1 MNNKD
6 NTIENLKILKQ
17 VKPDNAFVKGTKNL
31 ILATKPHTK
40 HLPIWA
46 TSLALMSAF
55 ILLITSGII
64 ISNQNPTISS
74 SLNESFLT
82 EEFNDMDLNLQIEE
96 ITYSQD
102 IHDTIASA
110 LNEISNSKTNHMN
123 SSIIESENDYINQ
136 LENVENEE
144 EINNLLNRVIN

>member
-1 MNNKD
+1 
-6 NTIENLKILKQ
+6 
-17 VKPDNAFVKGTKNL
+17 
-31 ILATKPHTK
+31 
-40 HLPIWA
+40 
-46 TSLALMSAF
+46 
-55 ILLITSGII
+55 
-64 ISNQNPTISS
+64 
-74 SLNESFLT
+74 
-82 EEFNDMDLNLQIEE
+82 MDLNLQIEE

>member
-17 VKPDNAFVKGTKNL
+17 VKPDNAFVKGTKSL